1 VTTATTA
8 EPDLSRGIAAVVAP
22 SERAER
28 SDRAERSERS
38 ERAAAVHEAAVA
50 ARAESPAQGGGGS
63 RAEVSDAEWLARAR
77 AGEAAAFRAIYER
90 HASRLLRF
98 AIWPVVRDS
107 AIAEELLG
115 DTFVRAYQALPRYE
129 MVGSSM
135 YPWLVRIAR
144 NLAIDHARRAR
155 RQGVWPEGLEQLLPD
170 EDPEVD
176 AERAIGGREL
186 DALLRDRIDEILGKL
201 RPRYREVIEARL
213 VSQTPRPEVAERL
226 GVTLA
231 TLDVVLFRACA
242 AFRRE
247 WIARFGEGDMPMELF
262 R

>member
-1 VTTATTA
+1 MSSLGDERTVSTATTA
-8 EPDLSRGIAAVVAP
+8 DPDLARGIAGVVGA
-22 SERAER
+22 
-28 SDRAERSERS
+28 SDRAVRVGPPDELGEGDVAD
-38 ERAAAVHEAAVA
+38 RADRAV
-50 ARAESPAQGGGGS
+50 RALGGS
-63 RAEVSDAEWLARAR
+63 RHEVSDAEWLARAR

-90 HASRLLRF
+90 HANRLLRF
-98 AIWPVVRDS
+98 AIWPIVRDS

-170 EDPEVD
+170 DDPDVD

-213 VSQTPRPEVAERL
+213 VSQTPRAEVAERL

-247 WIARFGEGDMPMELF
+247 WIARFGDGDMPMELF

>member
-1 VTTATTA
+1 LSSLGEEPEVSTVTSAD
-8 EPDLSRGIAAVVAP
+8 PDLACSVVAGAAAVGERGAAVGT
-22 SERAER
+22 ERAER
-28 SDRAERSERS
+28 AERASMR
-38 ERAAAVHEAAVA
+38 VVD
-50 ARAESPAQGGGGS
+50 S
-63 RAEVSDAEWLARAR
+63 RHEVSDAEWLARAR
-77 AGEAAAFRAIYER
+77 AGDSAAFRAIYER

-98 AIWPVVRDS
+98 AIWPVVRDA

-115 DTFVRAYQALPRYE
+115 DTFVRAVQALPRYE
-129 MVGSSM
+129 MVGASM

-144 NLAIDHARRAR
+144 NLAIDHARRSR
-155 RQGVWPEGLEQLLPD
+155 RQSAWPEGLEQLLPD
-170 EDPEVD
+170 EDPDLD

-186 DALLRDRIDEILGKL
+186 DALLRTRIDEILEQL

-213 VSQTPRPEVAERL
+213 VHQLPRAEVAARL
-226 GVTLA
+226 GVSIA

-247 WIARFGEGDMPMELF
+247 WTARYGDGRLPMELF